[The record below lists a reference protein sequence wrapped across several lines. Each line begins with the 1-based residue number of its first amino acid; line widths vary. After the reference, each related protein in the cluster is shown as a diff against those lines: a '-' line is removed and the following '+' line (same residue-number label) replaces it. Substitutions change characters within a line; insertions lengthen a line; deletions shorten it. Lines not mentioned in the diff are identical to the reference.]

1 VSAPAEDAGATKG
14 ERTRA
19 HILATAL
26 ELFREHGFEAT
37 SMRAIAEKA
46 GVSVGN
52 AYHYFESKEHL
63 VQAFYALTHA
73 EHLGACEPL
82 LEREKDLSKRLRIV
96 LETKIETAEPY
107 HHLSALLFRTAAD
120 PKSPLNPFS
129 AESSPV
135 RDEATDL
142 MKRVVD
148 GSKARVPADLRAE
161 LPSLLWL
168 YEMSVI
174 LFWIHDESKGRAR
187 TRELIERTCALVSRL
202 IAMAGNPF
210 LRPMRREVV
219 DLVAGLRTDSDAAR
233 ARKRPRT

>member
-1 VSAPAEDAGATKG
+1 MSTPAEESGGTKG

-26 ELFREHGFEAT
+26 QLFREHGYEST

-73 EHLGACEPL
+73 EHLAACEPL
-82 LEREKDLSKRLRIV
+82 LEHEKDLAKRLRIV
-96 LETKIETAEPY
+96 LETKLETAEPY

-135 RDEATDL
+135 RDEATEL
-142 MKRVVD
+142 MQRVVD
-148 GSKARVPADLRAE
+148 GSKVRIPADLRAE

-187 TRELIERTCALVSRL
+187 TRELIERTCSLVSRL
-202 IAMAGNPF
+202 IGLAGNPF
-210 LRPMRREVV
+210 LRPMRREVL
-219 DLVAGLRTDSDAAR
+219 DLVAGLRTGTETAR
-233 ARKRPRT
+233 ARKRPRS